1 MAKIFP
7 KKIPLDIV
15 DVAKRKGEKIL
26 FGNFQEYLPNDVNV
40 YYSKTWRDIRHEK
53 NNKETIYKNGE
64 CDFVI
69 VWPQYGILVIECK
82 GGGVSL
88 KDGQFSSIDRYGQIS
103 KIRNPY
109 QQINDSRYSIINH
122 LDRKNLLGR
131 SYFELTQTIIDGVFF
146 PQSKREKWVNIGL
159 DKNYQ
164 ITGFENN
171 LGKNIYDWI
180 KGIFK
185 QTLSERGFRP
195 LSERECN
202 ILHKVFE
209 PEGIPEFA
217 FNTELIGPEN
227 FFAAGI
233 IPSFFQS
240 KIISQLIYTPRNLIY
255 GAAGTGKT
263 LIGVD
268 ALYRF
273 NDPQKDS
280 IYVCN
285 SQILAENLRNKNIDA
300 PKNIKIYSYFEFL
313 RELVSIL
320 RFYEISIDDNY
331 DDTQVVDLIV
341 RKTPYNCNTL
351 VIDEMQDLDENV
363 IPALARLTVKNGKFI
378 GLFDPEQNIV
388 NESFSPDD
396 LRDIY
401 DFGNFYVLEDNV
413 RNTPQIISFYQEL
426 CPTIRTV
433 NSISPSGPENEI
445 ITLEKIDIKKLEN
458 CLNKI
463 IKKYSLKSSEIII
476 IVKDQEEFSKLK
488 FSASKTGNLSSKI
501 SFDFSD
507 KNKIR
512 VLCIEEAKGL
522 ESKAVLIWSD
532 YKSFNE
538 KEKYISM
545 SRART
550 LLALVQLSA

>member
-1 MAKIFP
+1 MAEIFP
-7 KKIPLDIV
+7 KKIPLDIL
-15 DVAKRKGEKIL
+15 DIPERKGEKIL
-26 FGNFQEYLPNDVNV
+26 FGLFKELLPKDVNV
-40 YYSKTWRDIRHEK
+40 YYSKNWRDIRVEK
-53 NNKETIYKNGE
+53 YNNETIYKNGE

-69 VWPQYGILVIECK
+69 VWPEYGVLVIECK

-88 KDGQFSSIDRYGQIS
+88 KDGEFTSINRYGQIK

-109 QQINDSRYSIINH
+109 KQINDSRYSIINH

-131 SYFELTQTIIDGVFF
+131 SYFELTQTIIDGVIF
-146 PQSKREKWVNIGL
+146 PQSKRENWIQIGI

-171 LGKNIYDWI
+171 LENISDWI

-195 LSERECN
+195 LSQRECN

-209 PEGIPEFA
+209 PEGISEFA

-240 KIISQLIYTPRNLIY
+240 YIISQLIYTPRNLIY

-273 NDPQKDS
+273 NDPQKES

-300 PKNIKIYSYFEFL
+300 PKNIKFYSYFEFL
-313 RELVSIL
+313 RKLVSIL
-320 RFYEISIDDNY
+320 KFYEISINDNY
-331 DDTQVVDLIV
+331 DDTQIVDLVV
-341 RKTPYNCNTL
+341 RKTPYNCKTL

-363 IPALARLTVKNGKFI
+363 IPALARLIVKNGNFI
-378 GLFDPEQNIV
+378 GLFDPEQNIT
-388 NESFSPDD
+388 NESFSVDD

-401 DFGNFYVLEDNV
+401 DFGNFHVLEDNV
-413 RNTPQIISFYQEL
+413 RNTPQIISFYQDL
-426 CPTIRTV
+426 CPTIRSV
-433 NSISPSGPENEI
+433 NSISPSGPDNEI

-463 IKKYSLKSSEIII
+463 IKKYSLKSNELII
-476 IVKDQEEFSKLK
+476 IVKDQEEFTKLK
-488 FSASKTGNLSSKI
+488 LNASKTGNLSSKI
-501 SFDFSD
+501 SFDFND
-507 KNKIR
+507 QNKVR
-512 VLCIEEAKGL
+512 VLFIEAAKGL
-522 ESKAVLIWSD
+522 ESKAVLVWSD
-532 YKSFNE
+532 YKLFNE

-545 SRART
+545 SRARS

>member
-15 DVAKRKGEKIL
+15 DIPERKGEKIL
-26 FGNFQEYLPNDVNV
+26 FGLFKELLPKDVNV
-40 YYSKTWRDIRHEK
+40 YYSKTWRDIRIEK
-53 NNKETIYKNGE
+53 YNSETIYKNGE

-69 VWPQYGILVIECK
+69 VWPEYGVLVIECK

-88 KDGQFSSIDRYGQIS
+88 KDGEFTSINRYGQIK

-109 QQINDSRYSIINH
+109 KQINDSRYSIINH

-131 SYFELTQTIIDGVFF
+131 SYFELTQIIIDGVIF
-146 PQSKREKWVNIGL
+146 PQSKRENWIQIGI

-171 LGKNIYDWI
+171 LENISDWI

-195 LSERECN
+195 LSQRECN

-209 PEGIPEFA
+209 PEGISEFA

-240 KIISQLIYTPRNLIY
+240 YIISQLIYTPRNLIY

-273 NDPQKDS
+273 NDPQKES

-300 PKNIKIYSYFEFL
+300 PKNIKFYSYFEFL
-313 RELVSIL
+313 RKLVSIL
-320 RFYEISIDDNY
+320 RFYEISINDNY
-331 DDTQVVDLIV
+331 DDTQIVDLVV
-341 RKTPYNCNTL
+341 RKTPYNCKTL

-363 IPALARLTVKNGKFI
+363 IPALARLIVKNGNFI
-378 GLFDPEQNIV
+378 GLFDPEQNIT
-388 NESFSPDD
+388 NESFSVDD

-401 DFGNFYVLEDNV
+401 DFGNFHVLEDNV
-413 RNTPQIISFYQEL
+413 RNTPQIISFYQDL
-426 CPTIRTV
+426 CPTIRSV
-433 NSISPSGPENEI
+433 NSISPSGPDNEI

-463 IKKYSLKSSEIII
+463 IKKYSLKSNELII
-476 IVKDQEEFSKLK
+476 IVKDQEEFTKLK
-488 FSASKTGNLSSKI
+488 LNASKTGNLSSKI
-501 SFDFSD
+501 SFDFND
-507 KNKIR
+507 QNKVR
-512 VLCIEEAKGL
+512 VLFIEAAKGL
-522 ESKAVLIWSD
+522 ESKAVLVWSD
-532 YKSFNE
+532 YKLFNE

-545 SRART
+545 SRARS

>member
-1 MAKIFP
+1 
-7 KKIPLDIV
+7 
-15 DVAKRKGEKIL
+15 
-26 FGNFQEYLPNDVNV
+26 
-40 YYSKTWRDIRHEK
+40 
-53 NNKETIYKNGE
+53 
-64 CDFVI
+64 
-69 VWPQYGILVIECK
+69 
-82 GGGVSL
+82 
-88 KDGQFSSIDRYGQIS
+88 
-103 KIRNPY
+103 
-109 QQINDSRYSIINH
+109 
-122 LDRKNLLGR
+122 
-131 SYFELTQTIIDGVFF
+131 
-146 PQSKREKWVNIGL
+146 
-159 DKNYQ
+159 
-164 ITGFENN
+164 
-171 LGKNIYDWI
+171 
-180 KGIFK
+180 
-185 QTLSERGFRP
+185 
-195 LSERECN
+195 
-202 ILHKVFE
+202 
-209 PEGIPEFA
+209 
-217 FNTELIGPEN
+217 
-227 FFAAGI
+227 
-233 IPSFFQS
+233 
-240 KIISQLIYTPRNLIY
+240 
-255 GAAGTGKT
+255 
-263 LIGVD
+263 
-268 ALYRF
+268 
-273 NDPQKDS
+273 
-280 IYVCN
+280 
-285 SQILAENLRNKNIDA
+285 
-300 PKNIKIYSYFEFL
+300 
-313 RELVSIL
+313 
-320 RFYEISIDDNY
+320 
-331 DDTQVVDLIV
+331 
-341 RKTPYNCNTL
+341 
-351 VIDEMQDLDENV
+351 MQDLDENV

-522 ESKAVLIWSD
+522 ESKAVLVWSD